1 MNSNHVYSKN
11 FKQITCIHV
20 YILSCMHV
28 YIHSQI
34 DGESGKKVAANLQR
48 IQSDL
53 QQMKTENSQLAAQLK
68 S

>member
-1 MNSNHVYSKN
+1 MYA
-11 FKQITCIHV
+11 CIV
-20 YILSCMHV
+20 MYP

-48 IQSDL
+48 IVSDL